1 MTELTW
7 APPDTLVQ
15 SQQLIAR
22 REPFAL
28 DFSGKM
34 GQTLARNYGEDILDH
49 VFESSMYTTAL
60 PMSTIVI
67 QGLIQLAVENRY
79 TVRGTGKNLDGY
91 RMSFTPP
98 EG

>member
-15 SQQLIAR
+15 SQQLISR
-22 REPFAL
+22 RESFAL

-34 GQTLARNYGEDILDH
+34 GQTLARNYGEETLDH

-79 TVRGTGKNLDGY
+79 TVRGTLRNGEGY
-91 RMSFTPP
+91 RMLFSAR

>member
-22 REPFAL
+22 RESFTL

-34 GQTLARNYGEDILDH
+34 GLTLARNYGEDTLDH

-79 TVRGTGKNLDGY
+79 TVRGSSRAGDGY
-91 RMSFTPP
+91 RMTFSLP
-98 EG
+98 ED

>member
-7 APPDTLVQ
+7 APPDSLVQ
-15 SQQLIAR
+15 SQRLIAQ

-28 DFSGKM
+28 EFSGKM
-34 GQTLARNYGEDILDH
+34 GLTLARNYGEETLDH
-49 VFESSMYTTAL
+49 VFETSMYTTAL

-79 TVRGTGKNLDGY
+79 TVQGTRKGSEGY
-91 RMSFTPP
+91 RMAFMVQDT
-98 EG
+98 